1 MIAAG
6 CDDDD
11 GDDGMS
17 GLLLFAMGRTCCCCI
32 VLGNSEISDDLALS
46 WDDNNILMIDEC
58 DAVGNVCTVV
68 RFRLCWIGYAVL
80 LTDLGL

>member
-1 MIAAG
+1 MDLPQHRPGTLRKKVIAADG
-6 CDDDD
+6 CDDVDDD

-46 WDDNNILMIDEC
+46 WDD
-58 DAVGNVCTVV
+58 
-68 RFRLCWIGYAVL
+68 R
-80 LTDLGL
+80 